1 MATAKTPK
9 RAYNNDY
16 PSVTT
21 ILGVLRKI
29 GLEFW
34 FKYNTAKF
42 CDEKSEKGKLIG
54 TQIHEAIEAYVLK
67 QEVKVDTEHVE
78 EVSNALKGFM
88 LFRKEHP
95 EFILEWSE
103 EMLTSIKC
111 GYNGTMDCRA
121 TKDGKTIVM
130 DWKTGEA
137 KKKDTPAIYDE
148 YKYQVAAYV
157 KTYNEVPGEDVGLA
171 MIVSFA
177 KDKVA
182 YSMYTMERSEIDDC
196 FNRAFLPCLSIYNYQ
211 KLQKESA

>member
-1 MATAKTPK
+1 MASKTPK
-9 RAYNNDY
+9 RQYNNEY

-21 ILGVLRKI
+21 ILGVLRKV

-54 TQIHEAIEAYVLK
+54 TQIHEAIENYIGK
-67 QEVKVDTEHVE
+67 NKVAIDTEYAE
-78 EVSNALKGFM
+78 EVTNALKGFM

-95 EFILEWSE
+95 EFTLEWSE
-103 EMLTSIKC
+103 EMLTSTKH

-121 TKDGKTIVM
+121 SKDEKVIVM

-137 KKKDTPAIYDE
+137 KKKDTPTIYDE

-157 KTYNEVPGEDVGLA
+157 KAYNEVHNEDVGLA
-171 MIVSFA
+171 MIVAFA

-182 YSMYTMERSEIDDC
+182 YSMYTMERSEIDEC
-196 FNRAFLPCLSIYNYQ
+196 FERAFLPCLSIYNFQ
-211 KLQKESA
+211 KKQKEEK